1 MNEGKDPDLEE
12 KKQKK
17 AHLEKRKAIRKE
29 QKRKNKQRKL
39 RETDLTES
47 LNSK

>member
-1 MNEGKDPDLEE
+1 MNEGKDPDVEE

-17 AHLEKRKAIRKE
+17 AHIEKRKAIRKE

-39 RETDLTES
+39 GETGIQES
-47 LNSK
+47 LKS

>member
-1 MNEGKDPDLEE
+1 MNEGKDPDAEE

-17 AHLEKRKAIRKE
+17 AHIEKRKAIRKE

-39 RETDLTES
+39 RETGLQEPVNT
-47 LNSK
+47 